1 MVKYLLWI
9 KKLYELNWKFQIL
22 ILPKSTDHTYFEYDN
37 ICRPYSRLSLWREVS
52 TSAKARVVLQSL
64 LSELPTSCRSF
75 LSMMKVSTLF
85 LHGGQI
91 REINFLNSQ
100 TSLIQY
106 TSWLSAE
113 EEKGLT
119 NSDFENSRV
128 VSIHYNWIYNSYDEY
143 FRRRSRTLKA
153 AGYTVKNFENF
164 SNLSMVNISKYRE
177 KKVFS
182 DDIW

>member
-1 MVKYLLWI
+1 
-9 KKLYELNWKFQIL
+9 
-22 ILPKSTDHTYFEYDN
+22 
-37 ICRPYSRLSLWREVS
+37 
-52 TSAKARVVLQSL
+52 
-64 LSELPTSCRSF
+64 
-75 LSMMKVSTLF
+75 MKVSTLF